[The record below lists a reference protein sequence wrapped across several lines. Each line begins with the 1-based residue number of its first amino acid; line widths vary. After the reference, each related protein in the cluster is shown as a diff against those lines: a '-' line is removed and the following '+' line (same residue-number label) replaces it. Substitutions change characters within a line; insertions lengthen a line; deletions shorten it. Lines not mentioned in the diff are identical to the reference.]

1 MKLNMS
7 KRTFLRFS
15 AISIVAV
22 GIMSLFSFNT
32 ASASDCAVFHVGSS
46 VEKNGGI
53 TTLQLKDI
61 TAVFD
66 DKTESVKIT
75 RGGNEIFSKQMINGK
90 PELNV
95 NGGSL
100 NEDSSEA
107 TAEYDNIKIIY
118 NKSQSSVELFIADS
132 RAFIFSF
139 KKL

>member
-1 MKLNMS
+1 MKINMS

-22 GIMSLFSFNT
+22 GIMLLFSFNT
-32 ASASDCAVFHVGSS
+32 ASASDYKVFHLGS
-46 VEKNGGI
+46 VKKKGDI
-53 TTLQLKDI
+53 TTLQFKDI

-75 RGGNEIFSKQMINGK
+75 RGGSEIFSKQMIDGK
-90 PELNV
+90 NELNV

-107 TAEYDNIKIIY
+107 TAKYDNIKIIY
-118 NKSQSSVELFIADS
+118 NKSQSSIELFIADS

-139 KKL
+139 KEL